1 MDTVSRKDVDEDIAT
16 RRHLP
21 GGDSSGLKFTRYFT
35 TAGIHP
41 YAQIEW
47 ETRDSAIYNE
57 KGNVIFEQSGV
68 EVPSTWTRLATDI
81 AASKYFRKSGV
92 PECGSER
99 SVRQLVT
106 RVARTLRRAGEE
118 FGGYFASSE
127 DAETF
132 EMELTHILVT
142 QRGAFNSPVWFN
154 CGLWH
159 EYGIEGGGGNYHW
172 DSVSQRV
179 EVCTNAYQHP
189 QNSACFIQSVDDS
202 LDSMLELQKSE
213 VRLFKYGSGTGSNF
227 SKVRAKGESLSSGG
241 ESSGVLSFLE
251 GFDRWA
257 GSIKSGGTTRRA
269 AKMVIL
275 DMEHPEI
282 VDYIN
287 WKMREEKK
295 AKALIAAGYPADFN
309 GEAYSTISGQ
319 NSNNSVRIP
328 DLFMNAYLQGDVW
341 RTMYRASGE
350 VAAEYDARTLMD
362 KIAHAA
368 WDCADPGVQ
377 FDDTI
382 QKWHTCKN
390 TDRINASNPCS
401 EYLFI
406 DDSACNLASINLVKF
421 LNSDGEFDIRGFR
434 AAVGIFITAMEI
446 MVELSSYPTAQIAQ
460 RSHEYRPLGLG
471 YANLGAFLM
480 RLGIPYESAAAR
492 AYAGAITAI
501 LSGHGYQKS
510 AEIAKSIGAFSGY
523 AENRDSMLDVIRL
536 HRNAAYQIDADA
548 CPPELL
554 EAARSDWERCLETGQ
569 QWGYRN
575 SQISVIA
582 PTGTIALLMDC
593 DTTGIE
599 PEFALVKFKKLA
611 GGGYMKI
618 VNQSVR
624 PALEKLG
631 YSPQQREAIITHI
644 IGTACL
650 EGTPYINAESL
661 KRKGF
666 TTEDLARIEPMLSS
680 AFELNHA
687 FAPGFLGEECL
698 ERLGIS
704 EAEASEPNFNLLSE
718 LGYSA
723 SEIAAAEEIICGT
736 GTTEGAPHL
745 SPAHYPVF
753 DCAVQSGKHSTRY
766 IEHMAPVELMAAVQP
781 FISGGISKTVN
792 IPNDATID
800 DIKNLYVEAWKR
812 GIKCLAVYR
821 DGSKGSQ
828 PLSTRSQQASDTDG
842 SVPAAVRTSEP
853 AELIESDVVEIPIA
867 SPVRRKLPDER
878 TAIAHKFSI
887 GGHEGYIHVGLY
899 EDGTPGEV
907 FLRMNKEGSVI
918 SGLMDAVALLT
929 SFALQYGVPLEFL
942 VNKFSHVR
950 FEPSGFTNNPEIP
963 MAKSIMDYVYRWLG
977 KKFLAEDKK
986 ASGDISQFDEQ
997 MVPPE
1002 ELHPSGHGSNGETD
1016 SWIRRERQV
1025 ALQHA
1030 DAPPC
1035 LDCGALMMRSGV
1047 CYRCNNCGATSGCS

>member
-1 MDTVSRKDVDEDIAT
+1 MTHQEGD
-16 RRHLP
+16 
-21 GGDSSGLKFTRYFT
+21 GGGLTFTRHFT
-35 TAGIHP
+35 TPGVHP
-41 YAQIEW
+41 YEEVEW
-47 ETRDSAIYNE
+47 EHRNSAIYNE
-57 KGNVIFEQSGV
+57 KGDAIFQMEQV
-68 EVPSTWTRLATDI
+68 EMPKPWSQLATDI
-81 AASKYFRKSGV
+81 AASKYFRKAGV
-92 PECGSER
+92 PETGAEK

-118 FGGYFASSE
+118 FGGYFATPD

-159 EYGIEGGGGNYHW
+159 EYGIQGSGGNYYW
-172 DSVSQRV
+172 DTATQQV
-179 EVCTNAYQHP
+179 EISPNAYQYP

-202 LDSMLELQKSE
+202 LDSMLELQKAE

-227 SKVRAKGESLSSGG
+227 SKVRAKGEHLSSGG

-269 AKMVIL
+269 AKMVLL

-282 VDYIN
+282 VDYIE
-287 WKMREEKK
+287 WKLREEQK

-309 GEAYSTISGQ
+309 GEAYGTISGQ

-328 DLFMNAYLQGDVW
+328 DIFMNAYLQGDSW
-341 RTMYRASGE
+341 KTTYRTSGE
-350 VAAEYDARTLMD
+350 VAAEYDARHLMD

-368 WDCADPGVQ
+368 WGCADPGVQ

-382 QKWHTCKN
+382 QKWHTCKQ
-390 TDRINASNPCS
+390 TGRINASNPCS
-401 EYLFI
+401 EYLFL

-421 LNSDGEFDIRGFR
+421 LVEDDTFDVEGFR
-434 AAVGIFITAMEI
+434 ATVQVFATAMEI
-446 MVELSSYPTAQIAQ
+446 IVELSSYPTEKIAQ

-480 RLGIPYESAAAR
+480 RLGIPYDSAEAR
-492 AYAGAITAI
+492 AYAGVITAI
-501 LSGHGYQKS
+501 LSGSGYATS
-510 AEIAKSIGAFSGY
+510 AEIAKSIGPFNGY
-523 AENRDSMLDVIRL
+523 AENEASMLDVIGM
-536 HRNAAYQIDADA
+536 HRDAAYQIDATV
-548 CPPELL
+548 CPSELL
-554 EAARSDWERCLETGQ
+554 EAAHTDWDRCLALGKK
-569 QWGYRN
+569 WGYRN

-624 PALEKLG
+624 KALEKLG
-631 YSPQQREAIITHI
+631 YSLQQIEAIITHL
-644 IGTACL
+644 IGTGTL
-650 EGTPYINAESL
+650 EGTPYINPESL
-661 KRKGF
+661 RRRGF
-666 TTEDLARIEPMLSS
+666 TNDDIARVEEMLPSSFDLNL
-680 AFELNHA
+680 A

-698 ERLGIS
+698 ERLEIS
-704 EAEASEPNFNLLSE
+704 AEEASEPNFSLLTAI
-718 LGYSA
+718 GYNS

-736 GTTEGAPHL
+736 GTVEGAPHL
-745 SPAHYPVF
+745 SQTHYPVF
-753 DCAVQSGKHSTRY
+753 DCAVQSGKHGTRY
-766 IEHMAPVELMAAVQP
+766 INQIAPLLLMAAVQP
-781 FISGGISKTVN
+781 FISGAISKTVN
-792 IPNDATID
+792 IPHDATVD
-800 DIKNLYVEAWKR
+800 DIKMLYVEAWKR
-812 GIKCLAVYR
+812 GVKCLAVYR

-828 PLSTRSQQASDTDG
+828 PLSTRSQQDAAESETAEALE
-842 SVPAAVRTSEP
+842 SEIVNVPAER
-853 AELIESDVVEIPIA
+853 PI
-867 SPVRRKLPDER
+867 RKRLPDKR
-878 TAIAHKFSI
+878 NAIAHKFSI

-899 EDGTPGEV
+899 DDGQPGEV

-918 SGLMDAVALLT
+918 SGLMDAVAILT
-929 SFALQYGVPLEFL
+929 SVALQYGVPLESL

-950 FEPSGFTNNPEIP
+950 FEPSGFTNNPELP

-977 KKFLAEDKK
+977 KEFLPED
-986 ASGDISQFDEQ
+986 AQEVDDAADYDEQ

-1002 ELHPSGHGSNGETD
+1002 QLHPFGHGSNGDTEQLHPFGHGSNGDTE
-1016 SWIRRERQV
+1016 SWVAREKQV

-1030 DAPPC
+1030 DSPPC
-1035 LDCGALMMRSGV
+1035 QECGSLMLRSGV
-1047 CYRCNNCGATSGCS
+1047 CYRCTNCGATSGCS